1 MCERRVDVWVMLSA
15 IPTWEQSKKPL
26 KFTVCPQFTS
36 ADCASYAERMI
47 KQMKCMKI
55 ISTTT
60 VLSIVGVVKVV
71 QDACALVAYALISY
85 GKWEAVEAA
94 HAAPAVVF
102 ALTTGLLISFWISFP
117 AND

>member
-1 MCERRVDVWVMLSA
+1 
-15 IPTWEQSKKPL
+15 
-26 KFTVCPQFTS
+26 
-36 ADCASYAERMI
+36 MI

-94 HAAPAVVF
+94 PAVVF